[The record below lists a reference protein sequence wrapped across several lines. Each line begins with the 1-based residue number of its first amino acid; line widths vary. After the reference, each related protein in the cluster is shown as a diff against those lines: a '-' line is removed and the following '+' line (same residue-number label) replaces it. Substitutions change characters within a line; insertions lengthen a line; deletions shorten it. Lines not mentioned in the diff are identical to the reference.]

1 MSPYRSLAVLG
12 ATGNVGEQLLAALA
26 QHPQAKFLDIRI
38 LTRPSPWTVKGDP
51 ALHVRIFEIVYN
63 SKDTHAMLVEAL
75 RGVDVVISTV
85 GDDSGL
91 TGRDV
96 KNCGELP
103 GFKAQND
110 VARAAKEAGVKLF
123 VPA

>member
-1 MSPYRSLAVLG
+1 MAPYRSLAILG
-12 ATGNVGEQLLAALA
+12 ASGNVGEQLLAALA
-26 QHPQAKFLDIRI
+26 KHPYAKFLDIRI
-38 LTRPSPWTVKGDP
+38 LTRPSPWKVKGDP
-51 ALHVRIFEIVYN
+51 ALHVRVFEITYN
-63 SKDTHAMLVEAL
+63 MRETHAMLVDAL

-103 GFKAQND
+103 GFKAQD
-110 VARAAKEAGVKLF
+110 AVARAAKEAGVKLF